1 MKKALRSFCR
11 FHIGLPVVAILL
23 AALLGS
29 CQSAGK
35 FAEFD
40 SGVWK
45 NDRLGCGGKRQ
56 ELRRQFDKIR
66 LELKGSTQV
75 QVISVLGKPDFQ
87 RLYQRNQKFYIYFM
101 EPGPQC
107 KGKSE
112 ASQARTVVLRFSA
125 IGLVTE
131 VLYNT
136 GRPY

>member
-11 FHIGLPVVAILL
+11 FRIGLPVVVTLL
-23 AALLGS
+23 AALLGG

-56 ELRRQFDKIR
+56 ELRGQFDKIR
-66 LELKGSTQV
+66 LELKGSTQD
-75 QVISVLGKPDFQ
+75 QVINVLGKPDFQ

-101 EPGPQC
+101 EPGTQC
-107 KGKSE
+107 EGKSE
-112 ASQARTVVLRFSA
+112 TSQARTVVLRFSA

>member
-1 MKKALRSFCR
+1 MKIASRCSCR
-11 FHIGLPVVAILL
+11 FRIGLPLVATLL
-23 AALLGS
+23 AALLSG

-35 FAEFD
+35 FAEFN

-56 ELRRQFDKIR
+56 QLRGQFDKIR
-66 LELKGSTQV
+66 LELKGSTQA
-75 QVISVLGKPDFQ
+75 QVINLLGKPDFQ

-101 EPGPQC
+101 EPGSQC
-107 KGKSE
+107 QGKSE
-112 ASQARTVVLRFSA
+112 ASRARTVVLRFSA

-136 GRPY
+136 GRPE